1 MILWTMQPIEVW
13 NIIQDTGGFHCDPA
27 KRLITVMIV
36 MIYFTIHHYG
46 KPSIACIISLDQLDL
61 MPHIIKFVH

>member
-27 KRLITVMIV
+27 KSTMLKLELVEKLEWLIR
-36 MIYFTIHHYG
+36 
-46 KPSIACIISLDQLDL
+46 
-61 MPHIIKFVH
+61 